1 MLVVL
6 RFTSSGRGEL
16 QCRATDP
23 ITHESWGVAQAQQI
37 RELIYAARVFQK
49 QAGQDKEERGE

>member
-6 RFTSSGRGEL
+6 RFTSGERGDL

-23 ITHESWGVAQAQQI
+23 ITHESWGVTQAQEI
-37 RELIYAARVFQK
+37 RELIYSARTFQK
-49 QAGQDKEERGE
+49 RAGQSEEALGD